1 MPSILATLKVK
12 KDKIEEA
19 REGFRKLQAQVR
31 ANEPGTQ
38 AYVFHQRKDDPC
50 VFVVYEKY
58 ASDEA
63 FKKHGENLRASG
75 AVFAG
80 VLEGRPEITFLDE
93 L

>member
-1 MPSILATLKVK
+1 MPSLLATLKVK

-19 REGFRKLQAQVR
+19 KEGFRKLAATVR
-31 ANEPGTQ
+31 ASEPGTQ
-38 AYVFHQRKDDPC
+38 AYVFHQRKDDPS

-58 ASDEA
+58 ANDEA
-63 FKKHGENLRASG
+63 FKTHGKNLASHG

>member
-1 MPSILATLKVK
+1 MPSVLATLKVK

-19 REGFRKLQAQVR
+19 KEGFRKLTAQVR

-38 AYVFHQRKDDPC
+38 AYVFHQRKDDPS

-58 ASDEA
+58 ASDDA
-63 FKKHGENLRASG
+63 FKKHGENLRAHG

-80 VLEGRPEITFLDE
+80 VLDGRPEITFLDE